1 MDQAIKD
8 IPLPEGFQLLLNS
21 VHKHKALLDGN
32 FYAHITKML
41 FPFESKGP
49 NTALFGVAHPCGH
62 KFNQKCC
69 NSFSSNNLLTL
80 QGKKQVSNIYKLYH
94 FFN

>member
-21 VHKHKALLDGN
+21 VHKHKALLDGD

-41 FPFESKGP
+41 F
-49 NTALFGVAHPCGH
+49 
-62 KFNQKCC
+62 
-69 NSFSSNNLLTL
+69 
-80 QGKKQVSNIYKLYH
+80 
-94 FFN
+94 